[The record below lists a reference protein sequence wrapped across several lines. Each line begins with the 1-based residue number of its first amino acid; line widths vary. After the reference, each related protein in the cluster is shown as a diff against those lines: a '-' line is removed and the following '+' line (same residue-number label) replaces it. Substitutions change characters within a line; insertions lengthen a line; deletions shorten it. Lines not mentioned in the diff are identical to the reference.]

1 MKYDISAL
9 GNALVDTQYMVNHDF
24 LSDIGLEP
32 DSMTLASPEEH
43 APIIKKLEEMGSESV
58 SDCGGSATN
67 SLVAASNYGSKCHH
81 VCRVA
86 EDTDGKK
93 YLDSLQKAGVEHIG
107 YSKENSDLPTG
118 KCLIFVTPDAKRTMS
133 SMLGISAYLGS
144 KDINYDAVENSK
156 IFYIE
161 GYMVTSDENFSAVT
175 SVLKHLK
182 DKNTIK
188 ALSLSDAGIVH
199 GFREKFNVIE
209 SYGIDMIF
217 CNDDEAIA
225 FSGKDT
231 LEEAIEFYKKQ
242 SYLMAITRGGDG
254 SVVIKDG
261 ELTSSPAESI
271 SPLDTNGAGDMY
283 AGSFMHAY
291 LQGNNIQDCASFSNY
306 ASSKVVETFGPRLSS
321 DGYKKV
327 STKKV
332 SIKKPAK
339 ASKPVAKKKI
349 SPKAKATLANNKSKI
364 APYKLRKN
372 EKYMSARMKKH
383 FIAVLL
389 LWKEHLKEEMQK
401 TFDHLKTKGET
412 YADPVD
418 RASQEEEFAFEL
430 RTRDRER
437 KLINKI
443 AISIELIKQ
452 DEYGWCESC
461 GDEIGIKRLEARPTA
476 THCIDCKTLDEIKE
490 KQLSG

>member
-1 MKYDISAL
+1 MPAKKSTKTKKKMPKKASA
-9 GNALVDTQYMVNHDF
+9 
-24 LSDIGLEP
+24 
-32 DSMTLASPEEH
+32 
-43 APIIKKLEEMGSESV
+43 
-58 SDCGGSATN
+58 
-67 SLVAASNYGSKCHH
+67 
-81 VCRVA
+81 
-86 EDTDGKK
+86 
-93 YLDSLQKAGVEHIG
+93 
-107 YSKENSDLPTG
+107 
-118 KCLIFVTPDAKRTMS
+118 
-133 SMLGISAYLGS
+133 
-144 KDINYDAVENSK
+144 
-156 IFYIE
+156 
-161 GYMVTSDENFSAVT
+161 
-175 SVLKHLK
+175 
-182 DKNTIK
+182 
-188 ALSLSDAGIVH
+188 
-199 GFREKFNVIE
+199 
-209 SYGIDMIF
+209 
-217 CNDDEAIA
+217 
-225 FSGKDT
+225 
-231 LEEAIEFYKKQ
+231 
-242 SYLMAITRGGDG
+242 
-254 SVVIKDG
+254 
-261 ELTSSPAESI
+261 
-271 SPLDTNGAGDMY
+271 
-283 AGSFMHAY
+283 
-291 LQGNNIQDCASFSNY
+291 
-306 ASSKVVETFGPRLSS
+306 
-321 DGYKKV
+321 KKV

-332 SIKKPAK
+332 STKKVSTKKPAK
-339 ASKPVAKKKI
+339 ASKAVAKKKI

>member
-1 MKYDISAL
+1 MPAKKSTKTKKKMPKKASA
-9 GNALVDTQYMVNHDF
+9 
-24 LSDIGLEP
+24 
-32 DSMTLASPEEH
+32 
-43 APIIKKLEEMGSESV
+43 
-58 SDCGGSATN
+58 
-67 SLVAASNYGSKCHH
+67 
-81 VCRVA
+81 
-86 EDTDGKK
+86 
-93 YLDSLQKAGVEHIG
+93 
-107 YSKENSDLPTG
+107 
-118 KCLIFVTPDAKRTMS
+118 
-133 SMLGISAYLGS
+133 
-144 KDINYDAVENSK
+144 
-156 IFYIE
+156 
-161 GYMVTSDENFSAVT
+161 
-175 SVLKHLK
+175 
-182 DKNTIK
+182 
-188 ALSLSDAGIVH
+188 
-199 GFREKFNVIE
+199 
-209 SYGIDMIF
+209 
-217 CNDDEAIA
+217 
-225 FSGKDT
+225 
-231 LEEAIEFYKKQ
+231 
-242 SYLMAITRGGDG
+242 
-254 SVVIKDG
+254 
-261 ELTSSPAESI
+261 
-271 SPLDTNGAGDMY
+271 
-283 AGSFMHAY
+283 
-291 LQGNNIQDCASFSNY
+291 
-306 ASSKVVETFGPRLSS
+306 
-321 DGYKKV
+321 KKV

-332 SIKKPAK
+332 STKKLAK
-339 ASKPVAKKKI
+339 ASKPVAKKKV

-490 KQLSG
+490 KQLNG

>member
-1 MKYDISAL
+1 MPAKKSTKTKKKMPKKTSA
-9 GNALVDTQYMVNHDF
+9 
-24 LSDIGLEP
+24 
-32 DSMTLASPEEH
+32 
-43 APIIKKLEEMGSESV
+43 
-58 SDCGGSATN
+58 
-67 SLVAASNYGSKCHH
+67 
-81 VCRVA
+81 
-86 EDTDGKK
+86 
-93 YLDSLQKAGVEHIG
+93 
-107 YSKENSDLPTG
+107 
-118 KCLIFVTPDAKRTMS
+118 
-133 SMLGISAYLGS
+133 
-144 KDINYDAVENSK
+144 
-156 IFYIE
+156 
-161 GYMVTSDENFSAVT
+161 
-175 SVLKHLK
+175 
-182 DKNTIK
+182 
-188 ALSLSDAGIVH
+188 
-199 GFREKFNVIE
+199 
-209 SYGIDMIF
+209 
-217 CNDDEAIA
+217 
-225 FSGKDT
+225 
-231 LEEAIEFYKKQ
+231 
-242 SYLMAITRGGDG
+242 
-254 SVVIKDG
+254 
-261 ELTSSPAESI
+261 
-271 SPLDTNGAGDMY
+271 
-283 AGSFMHAY
+283 
-291 LQGNNIQDCASFSNY
+291 
-306 ASSKVVETFGPRLSS
+306 
-321 DGYKKV
+321 KKV

-332 SIKKPAK
+332 LTKKVSTKKSSK
-339 ASKPVAKKKI
+339 ASKAVAKKKI